1 MWLRCIERPF
11 ALVGI
16 APHAY
21 APQGARTIAIYGHAP
36 MELVSMPTA
45 AANGAGEHILSMH
58 RVRSTALAC
67 RGLLIL
73 HIMADH
79 PFSYVCHIRSLRWLP
94 ELVSQSSLHYALPRC
109 GHA

>member
-45 AANGAGEHILSMH
+45 AANGAGEHILSMR

-67 RGLLIL
+67 RGLPIL
-73 HIMADH
+73 HILADH
-79 PFSYVCHIRSLRWLP
+79 SPTYVCATSAH
-94 ELVSQSSLHYALPRC
+94 C
-109 GHA
+109 GVGRERRTGPLTAVFT